1 MLFICLAFERYQNA
15 RYTKSYVL
23 WLSLGKVHKLHIE
36 KVCGTYVYLFQLYA
50 QKVEVNLIIN
60 VNFLIIDL

>member
-15 RYTKSYVL
+15 RYTKSYVFVVEFRY
-23 WLSLGKVHKLHIE
+23 VHKLYSE

-60 VNFLIIDL
+60 VNFIIIDL